1 MTRTFSIFDS
11 IRGKIW
17 IATTA
22 LAFFVCIFGFVSY
35 LLASFIVN
43 DSLYAVL
50 IPFVLV
56 AVCVV
61 IFGWWLSGEV
71 IAPIEKL
78 SLMAKSLERGVTSSF
93 PNTSGSAE
101 TDEVLESL
109 RRIGLQMQKF
119 MRSMEEVSNGNTEGA
134 QIVAT
139 DRLSQTFQKLLSR
152 VADSIQAKEQLNKLN
167 EELEKLAS
175 QISSAEFS
183 YEPFEID
190 FDSKRIREIA
200 ASFAV
205 TIDEFRHFL
214 EQAKETSMTGYKI
227 TAEIRNSL
235 QSLVE
240 ESDGQAREL
249 IRASKELK
257 KLPEIVQRVS
267 TELSQA
273 MDWVKFSVE
282 QINKRNH
289 TIVESSNVLSLV
301 GKRIRDVFIHVEQMN
316 QQFRQIDKFAKA
328 LQDMAHR
335 IDMILLNFSVNE
347 DQTFNEVQ
355 SENTSLISEEF
366 HRLARR
372 LEDLSHQ
379 VYVLRRALQ
388 RELNGMMGLLDSS
401 VQQVTN
407 LTGSIVELRD
417 SIEDLERY
425 ATKFLG
431 LQEKTVSYSREQ
443 SQKME
448 GSFQALVKSTIEA
461 EDFTE
466 RLRALLLKLS
476 DTFESMRKLQD
487 TVSKFKKFQTHEP
500 EVSKSAFEAYDYDLM

>member
-35 LLASFIVN
+35 LLASFIIN
-43 DSLYAVL
+43 NSLYAVL
-50 IPFVLV
+50 IPFLLV

-61 IFGWWLSGEV
+61 IFGWWLSSEV
-71 IAPIEKL
+71 IAPLEKL
-78 SLMAKSLERGVTSSF
+78 SLMAKSLERGITSSL

-119 MRSMEEVSNGNTEGA
+119 MHSMEEVSNGNIEGV
-134 QIVAT
+134 QIIAT
-139 DRLSQTFQKLLSR
+139 DRLSQTFQKLLSK
-152 VADSIQAKEQLNKLN
+152 VADSIEAKNQLNKLN

-190 FDSKRIREIA
+190 FDSKTIREIA
-200 ASFAV
+200 ANFAV

-214 EQAKETSMTGYKI
+214 EKAKEISTTGYKV

-249 IRASKELK
+249 MRASKELK

-273 MDWVKFSVE
+273 TDWFKFSVE

-301 GKRIRDVFIHVEQMN
+301 SKRIHDAFIHAEQMN

-328 LQDMAHR
+328 LQEMAHR

-347 DQTFNEVQ
+347 DELFNEAQ
-355 SENTSLISEEF
+355 SENTSISEEL

-379 VYVLRRALQ
+379 VYVLRRTLQ

-401 VQQVTN
+401 VQQVTS

-417 SIEDLERY
+417 SMQDLERY
-425 ATKFLG
+425 AAKFLG

-448 GSFQALVKSTIEA
+448 ESFQSLVKSTVEA
-461 EDFTE
+461 EDFAE
-466 RLRALLLKLS
+466 RLRAILLKLS

-487 TVSKFKKFQTHEP
+487 TVSKFKKFRAHEP
-500 EVSKSAFEAYDYDLM
+500 EASKTVFEAYDYDLM